1 MRQARTC
8 GRVQAPGP
16 TPTCLQVLQNSH
28 VSGHRM
34 FMSRVKTLSGACQ
47 REIAVDKI
55 REKKNYRECIYI
67 TTRTAWQCTVT
78 GSVPRKMAKGRQ
90 RILACCENRTNVE
103 RLTKTCLHHS
113 DIGSYQCT
121 VKNSIW
127 LVMSRKL
134 EQIFCVQECRSRIA
148 QCSSWISRPDTI
160 YQNSWQQTLYRYMLS
175 YWT

>member
-55 REKKNYRECIYI
+55 REKKNYRECINI
-67 TTRTAWQCTVT
+67 TTRTAAVHCDGLSATRN
-78 GSVPRKMAKGRQ
+78 GKG
-90 RILACCENRTNVE
+90 AAENF
-103 RLTKTCLHHS
+103 S
-113 DIGSYQCT
+113 
-121 VKNSIW
+121 
-127 LVMSRKL
+127 
-134 EQIFCVQECRSRIA
+134 
-148 QCSSWISRPDTI
+148 
-160 YQNSWQQTLYRYMLS
+160 MLR
-175 YWT
+175 